1 MRKNR
6 QCHTCPY
13 DGKGST
19 ECLKCIGREDEKLSG
34 HGRLCLAGTF
44 FDPGYT
50 MDPILPDEDLTG
62 FPIESET
69 ETNARLTKELE
80 EGRGLVKGLDP
91 DAEEHLLK
99 FLYALFDLTPCE
111 LLFFQST
118 LRGKSLSD
126 SMADVKKT
134 AEGVLNKSM
143 SRQYA
148 YKLKQSIAK
157 KLGDEFVQA
166 ISGATHRRVDV
177 V

>member
-19 ECLKCIGREDEKLSG
+19 ECLKCIGRADEKLSG
-34 HGRLCLAGTF
+34 HGRLCLAGTW
-44 FDPGYT
+44 FDPGFT
-50 MDPILPDEDLTG
+50 LEPILPDEDITSL
-62 FPIESET
+62 PSE
-69 ETNARLTKELE
+69 EEINARLIEEAEK

-118 LRGKSLSD
+118 LRGKSLTD

-166 ISGATHRRVDV
+166 ISGGTHRRVTV

>member
-1 MRKNR
+1 MKKNR

-19 ECLKCIGREDEKLSG
+19 ECLKCIGRADEKLSG
-34 HGRLCLAGTF
+34 HGRLCLAGTW
-44 FDPGYT
+44 FDPGFT
-50 MDPILPDEDLTG
+50 LEPILPDEDITSL
-62 FPIESET
+62 PSE
-69 ETNARLTKELE
+69 EEINARLIEEAEK

-111 LLFFQST
+111 LLFFQAT
-118 LRGKSLSD
+118 LRGNSLTD
-126 SMADVKKT
+126 AMADVKKT
-134 AEGVLNKSM
+134 AEGILNKAM

-166 ISGATHRRVDV
+166 ISGGTYRRVTV